1 MAASRITTRKKLT
14 EMAEPIETEE
24 VEYSSFQPIQKRSG
38 MNWTP
43 VMVILLLVSAYLL
56 GMLTTKVQ
64 LLGSTTSYGSGTTTT
79 PTTGTNNQQPAAAG
93 AAVGPL
99 HVAKAIGMDVTKF
112 NSCLESGKYK
122 QKVLD
127 DNTYANKVGVQ
138 ATPANFING
147 TLVLGAVPYAT
158 LKTTIDQELQSA
170 SAENNQFN
178 VLSLL
183 GVKSAFAQT
192 TDTPTPAAKVDV
204 QVGDFPVMG
213 NPNAKVT
220 YIEFADFQ
228 CPFCKQFFTQ
238 TEQQI
243 INDYVKTGKVKFV
256 FRNFAFLG
264 ADSNTSAEGA
274 YCANDQGKFWDYHNF
289 LYSHQAAE
297 GSGQFSLKNLE

>member
-1 MAASRITTRKKLT
+1 MVASRITTRKKLT
-14 EMAEPIETEE
+14 EMAEPIETEQ
-24 VEYSSFQPIQKRSG
+24 VEYSSPQPIQKKSG

-43 VMVILLLVSAYLL
+43 IMVILLLVSAYLL

-64 LLGSTTSYGSGTTTT
+64 MIGSNTASYGAGTTTT
-79 PTTGTNNQQPAAAG
+79 PTTGTNNQQPAG

-99 HVAKAIGMDVTKF
+99 HVAKEIGMDVTKF

-122 QKVLD
+122 QKVVD

-158 LKTTIDQELQSA
+158 LKTTIDQELQTA
-170 SAENNQFN
+170 SSQNNRYN

-183 GVKSAFAQT
+183 GIKTAFAQT
-192 TDTPTPAAKVDV
+192 ATPTSAPKVDI
-204 QVGDFPVMG
+204 QAGDFPIMG
-213 NPNAKVT
+213 DPNAKVT
-220 YIEFADFQ
+220 YVEFADFQ
-228 CPFCKQFFTQ
+228 CPFCKQFFSQ
-238 TEQQI
+238 TEPQI
-243 INDYVKTGKVKFV
+243 ISDYVKTGKVKFV

-264 ADSNTSAEGA
+264 PDSNTAAEGA